1 MSEPRPPALGAAA
14 NPIALGSA
22 ATTRRPPSLAASF
35 TRLGLFLLVS
45 VVAGIL
51 VAGTALPFVGG
62 AGVATRTAI
71 ESFESLSSQLAIPT
85 LPQRSTILASDGS
98 TIATIYEQ
106 NRIEVRAD
114 QIAPVMRQAIVAVED
129 GRFYTHRG
137 IDPKGV
143 LRAFVG
149 NSTGGTAAAGGGGST
164 LTQQYVKNVFVESAT
179 TPEEAAAAR
188 ARTLMR
194 KLKEARYALA
204 LERALSKEQILTDYL
219 NIAYFGAGAYGIE
232 AASLRYFS
240 KHASKLTL
248 LEAATLAGAVQQPV
262 AYDPLRNPKSSQK
275 RRNQVLGRMV
285 EMGFLSAADAAKA
298 SAVATKKFL
307 KPSKPRNGCTT
318 SYAPYFCE
326 YVRRVILTDPAFGK
340 TPADRENLLRIGGLR
355 IRTTLDPAVQ
365 AAAQS
370 AVDTKIPRRDKSQK
384 VAAITMVRPATGEIV
399 AMAQNRSWGTQGR
412 GYTTYNFNVGTK
424 MGGSSGAAAGSTFKA
439 FTLAAALERGES
451 PYDSIVSPQRATF
464 EGFKN
469 CKTGVPW
476 GKVTVNN
483 STGAG
488 TFNMLTGTA
497 FSINTYFMG
506 LEERITQCAPRD
518 LATRLG
524 LTRGNGTPLQA
535 NPTFTLGT
543 DEVTPLGMASAYAVF
558 ANHGIKCNS
567 TAIAEVTDRTGKNLR
582 TPLASCKQLID
593 RKVADSV
600 TSILSQVI
608 DGPLKGRTGAS
619 MSLGRDAA
627 GKTGTTNSSASV
639 WFVGYTPELSAAVA
653 TYDPRAPYTYT
664 MKNISI
670 AGRFYPQVF
679 GSSIPGPIWKDAM
692 LAALSTAPPA
702 KFDLQTKDGLGV
714 YTPPPSPSPSPSG
727 SVSASPGASGS
738 PTAAPSGTPTPSA
751 KPSASPSP

>member
-1 MSEPRPPALGAAA
+1 MASPLTPA
-14 NPIALGSA
+14 PD
-22 ATTRRPPSLAASF
+22 RRGPTVASSLA
-35 TRLGLFLLVS
+35 RLALFLVVS
-45 VVAGIL
+45 VVAGVL

-62 AGVATRTAI
+62 AGVATRTAV
-71 ESFESLSSQLAIPT
+71 ESFESLPSQLAIPT

-98 TIATIYEQ
+98 PIATIYEQ

-129 GRFYTHRG
+129 GRFYEHRG

-179 TPEEAAAAR
+179 NPEEAAAAR
-188 ARTLMR
+188 ARTLSR

-204 LERALSKEQILTDYL
+204 LERTLSKEQILTDYL

-285 EMGFLSAADAAKA
+285 AMGFISAADAAKA
-298 SAVATKKFL
+298 SVVATKKFL

-318 SYAPYFCE
+318 SYAPFFCE

-355 IRTTLDPAVQ
+355 IRTTLDPVIQKTAQ
-365 AAAQS
+365 A
-370 AVDTKIPRRDKSQK
+370 AVDTKIPRRDRSQK

-399 AMAQNRSWGTQGR
+399 AMAQNRSWGTTGR
-412 GYTTYNFNVGTK
+412 GYTTYNFNVGSK
-424 MGGSSGAAAGSTFKA
+424 MGGSAGAAAGSTFKA
-439 FTLAAALERGES
+439 FTLAAALEKGES
-451 PYDSIVSPQRATF
+451 PNDYIRSPQRAVF

-476 GKVTVNN
+476 GKVTMNN

-488 TFNMLTGTA
+488 TFNMLSGTA
-497 FSINTYFMG
+497 FSINTYFMA
-506 LEERITQCAPRD
+506 LEEKITQCAPRD
-518 LATRLG
+518 LATRIG

-558 ANHGIKCNS
+558 ANHGVKCNS
-567 TAIAEVTDRTGKNLR
+567 TVIAQITDRNGKDLR
-582 TPLASCKQLID
+582 IPLASCKQLID

-608 DGPLKGRTGAS
+608 DGPLRGRTGAA

-639 WFVGYTPELSAAVA
+639 WFVGFTPDLAAAVA
-653 TYDPRAPYTYT
+653 TWDPRAPYTYT

-670 AGRFYPQVF
+670 AGRYYPQVF
-679 GSSIPGPIWKDAM
+679 GSSIPGPIWKAAM
-692 LAALSTAPPA
+692 EGALATTPA
-702 KFDLQTKDGLGV
+702 TKFDLQTMDGLGV
-714 YTPPPSPSPSPSG
+714 YKPPPPPVKATAAPSPGTSG
-727 SVSASPGASGS
+727 SPAPGASGS
-738 PTAAPSGTPTPSA
+738 PAPAPSGTPAPTP
-751 KPSASPSP
+751 KP

>member
-1 MSEPRPPALGAAA
+1 MASPLPPA
-14 NPIALGSA
+14 SD
-22 ATTRRPPSLAASF
+22 RRGPSLPASF
-35 TRLGLFLLVS
+35 ARLALFLVVS
-45 VVAGIL
+45 VVAGVL
-51 VAGTALPFVGG
+51 VAGTALPFIGG
-62 AGVATRTAI
+62 AGVATRTAV
-71 ESFESLSSQLAIPT
+71 ESFESLPSQLAIPV
-85 LPQRSTILASDGS
+85 LPQRSTILAVDG
-98 TIATIYEQ
+98 TPIATIYEQ
-106 NRIEVRAD
+106 NRIEVRTD

-137 IDPKGV
+137 VDPKGI

-149 NSTGGTAAAGGGGST
+149 NSTGGQAAAGGGGST

-179 TPEEAAAAR
+179 NPEEAAAAR
-188 ARTLMR
+188 ARTLSR

-204 LERALSKEQILTDYL
+204 LERTLTKEQILTDYL

-285 EMGFLSAADAAKA
+285 EMGYITAADAAKA
-298 SAVATKKFL
+298 STVPTKKFL

-355 IRTTLDPAVQ
+355 IRTTLDPATQKAAQ
-365 AAAQS
+365 AA
-370 AVDTKIPRRDKSQK
+370 VDKKIPRRDKSQK
-384 VAAITMVRPATGEIV
+384 VAAITMVRPQTGEIV
-399 AMAQNRSWGTQGR
+399 AMAQNRSWGTAGR

-424 MGGSSGAAAGSTFKA
+424 MGGSAGAAAGSTFKA
-439 FTLAAALERGES
+439 FTLAAALEKGES
-451 PYDSIVSPQRATF
+451 PYDYIRSPQRAVF

-476 GKVTVNN
+476 GKVTMNN
-483 STGAG
+483 STGSG
-488 TFNMLTGTA
+488 TFNMLSGTA
-497 FSINTYFMG
+497 FSINTYFMA
-506 LEERITQCAPRD
+506 LEEKITQCAPQA
-518 LATRLG
+518 LATRIG
-524 LTRGNGTPLQA
+524 LTRGNGKPLQA
-535 NPTFTLGT
+535 NPTFTVGT

-558 ANHGIKCNS
+558 ANHGVKCNS
-567 TAIAEVTDRTGKNLR
+567 TAIAQVTDRNGKDLR
-582 TPLASCKQLID
+582 IPLAACKQLIQ

-608 DGPLKGRTGAS
+608 DGPLRGRTGAA

-639 WFVGYTPELSAAVA
+639 WFVGFTPDLAAAVA
-653 TYDPRAPYTYT
+653 TWDPRAPYTYT

-670 AGRFYPQVF
+670 AGRYYPQVF
-679 GSSIPGPIWKDAM
+679 GSSLPGPIWKDAM
-692 LAALSTAPPA
+692 EAALATTPET
-702 KFDLQTKDGLGV
+702 KFDLQTMDGLGT
-714 YTPPPSPSPSPSG
+714 YNPPP
-727 SVSASPGASGS
+727 
-738 PTAAPSGTPTPSA
+738 TPQ
-751 KPSASPSP
+751 KPSASPAPGGTPAPGASGTPAPGPSTKPTPTPTPKP

>member
-1 MSEPRPPALGAAA
+1 MTSPLTTAPA
-14 NPIALGSA
+14 
-22 ATTRRPPSLAASF
+22 RRGPSLATSF
-35 TRLGLFLLVS
+35 ARLGLFLLVS
-45 VVAGIL
+45 VVAGVL

-62 AGVATRTAI
+62 AGVATRTAV
-71 ESFESLSSQLAIPT
+71 ESFESLPSQLAIPV
-85 LPQRSTILASDGS
+85 LPQRSVILASDG
-98 TIATIYEQ
+98 TAIATIYEQ
-106 NRIEVRAD
+106 NRLEVRSD
-114 QIAPVMRQAIVAVED
+114 QIAPVMKNAIVAVED

-137 IDPKGV
+137 VDPKGI

-149 NSTGGTAAAGGGGST
+149 NSTGGQAAAGGGGST

-188 ARTLMR
+188 ARTLSR
-194 KLKEARYALA
+194 KIKEARYALA
-204 LERALSKEQILTDYL
+204 LERTLSKDQILTDYL

-240 KHASKLTL
+240 KHASQLTL

-275 RRNQVLGRMV
+275 RRAQVLGRMA
-285 EMGFLSAADAAKA
+285 ELGMISHKSATAAA
-298 SAVATKKFL
+298 AVPTTKFL
-307 KPSKPRNGCTT
+307 KPRKLRNGCTT
-318 SYAPYFCE
+318 SYAPFFCD
-326 YVRRVILTDPAFGK
+326 YVRRVILSDPAFGK

-355 IRTTLDPAVQ
+355 IRTTLDPTIQ
-365 AAAQS
+365 KAAQE
-370 AVDTKIPRRDKSQK
+370 AVDSKIPRRDSSKK
-384 VAAITMVRPATGEIV
+384 VAAITMVRPSTGEVV
-399 AMAQNRSWGTQGR
+399 AMAENRSWGTKGI
-412 GYTTYNFNVGTK
+412 GVTTYNFNVGTK
-424 MGGSSGAAAGSTFKA
+424 MGGSAGAAAGSTFKA
-439 FTLAAALERGES
+439 FTLAAALEKGES
-451 PYDSIVSPQRATF
+451 PYDYITSPQRGTF

-488 TFNMLTGTA
+488 TFNMLSGTA

-506 LEERITQCAPRD
+506 LEEKITQCAPRD

-524 LTRGNGTPLQA
+524 LTRGNGSPLQA

-543 DEVTPLGMASAYAVF
+543 DEVTPLGMASAYSVF
-558 ANHGIKCNS
+558 ANHGVKCNP
-567 TAIAEVTDRTGKNLR
+567 TVIAQVTDRNGKDLR
-582 TPLASCKQLID
+582 IPLAACKQLVD

-608 DGPLKGRTGAS
+608 DGPLKGRTGAA

-639 WFVGYTPELSAAVA
+639 WFVGYTPDLAAAVA

-664 MKNISI
+664 MKNITI
-670 AGRFYPQVF
+670 NGHYFPQVF
-679 GSSIPGPIWKDAM
+679 GSSLPGPIWKQAM
-692 LAALSTAPPA
+692 TAALATTPPT
-702 KFDLQTKDGLGV
+702 KFDLVTLDGLGV
-714 YTPPPSPSPSPSG
+714 YKPPPPPSPSA
-727 SVSASPGASGS
+727 SAAPGASGS
-738 PTAAPSGTPTPSA
+738 PAPNPSGSPAATPTPGT
-751 KPSASPSP
+751 KPKPKPSPSPKH